1 MRRLSE
7 SIHDQLSQF
16 RGIAPNLKPN
26 LDQFG
31 GNHCEKLVETRSD
44 LYDKALEDAQ
54 FAAMLLEMFAEICVG
69 ASSSKRYC
77 RVERLLS
84 IRP

>member
-16 RGIAPNLKPN
+16 RGIAPNLEPN

-31 GNHCEKLVETRSD
+31 GNHCQKLVKTRSD

-54 FAAMLLEMFAEICVG
+54 FAAMFAEVCVG
-69 ASSSKRYC
+69 ASASKLYC
-77 RVERLLS
+77 
-84 IRP
+84 